1 MNIQSASVMDLSTPQ
16 NMLREQL
23 RLDEMYIQAMWGTI
37 QGVLPM
43 ISDKTIDKDYR
54 EVIVDRIK
62 TWHKLMMDAQEHHA
76 KLKDEL
82 QQYKNL

>member
-1 MNIQSASVMDLSTPQ
+1 MDTKIAPVMDLSTPQ

-76 KLKDEL
+76 KLKDQL